1 MKMVS
6 WKDNFDYDEL
16 SYGYI
21 PSVWL
26 EKLEQLDSIERQE
39 KWFFDKIE
47 ERKIDIDT
55 EIESLNDDLLKFKAF
70 GLRYKKELDKIYNK
84 QLKQFEKIWEDN
96 NISDKTSNV
105 ITDIKHEIDTISD
118 NIKQFDTQI
127 VNAKSNIINMNNEI
141 DNLNLRKLKKVVN
154 LLDKIND
161 MSKEDK
167 EILKLIVNNKE

>member
-6 WKDNFDYDEL
+6 WKDSFDYDEL

-21 PSVWL
+21 PSAWL

-47 ERKIDIDT
+47 ERKIDIDA
-55 EIESLNDDLLKFKAF
+55 EIESLNDDLLQFKAF
-70 GLRYKKELDKIYNK
+70 GLRYKKELDKIYNE
-84 QLKQFEKIWEDN
+84 QFKQFEKIWEDN

-105 ITDIKHEIDTISD
+105 IADIKHEIDTISD

-127 VNAKSNIINMNNEI
+127 VNAKCNIINMNNEI

-154 LLDKIND
+154 LLDKINN